1 MSTLF
6 YTQTIMIQKGSL
18 LILILISFQL
28 NAQRVFPLLDNR
40 DYFKSFHEGQ
50 TRQLDHLKP
59 IDYKYSEEIIAF
71 IDNKRD
77 LFVYDGKTNEKLT
90 GLANDY
96 KIGINLV
103 AWNTGPV
110 VSVWDNGR
118 IYDLTLFGRN
128 YEVSDSLVV
137 FEDLRDNVIRVYY
150 KGEIHDLFYSISD
163 LYFPQTIGSNTVAF
177 RGNGNVH
184 YAFIRGEI
192 IELGVFNEAIN
203 FAAGANLVTFNDP
216 FNQSFAVAFQDEVLD
231 VEPTMVMN
239 YKAGYDQ
246 FVYTD
251 RNNNLK
257 AYIDGELITLS
268 SYPQFYEVFRTMV
281 VWGENG
287 VLYTYNNGT
296 RYEIANYIPD
306 EYKIRE
312 GIVAF
317 RNLNGGV
324 SVFHNNEVEIV
335 SNLSGA
341 PFEVNGN
348 TVRVQVNKGN
358 YVFFK
363 NGFTYQE

>member
-1 MSTLF
+1 
-6 YTQTIMIQKGSL
+6 MIQKGSL

-50 TRQLDHLKP
+50 TRQLDYLKP

-71 IDNKRD
+71 IDNKSD
-77 LFVYDGKTNEKLT
+77 LNVYDGREKEKLT

-96 KIGINLV
+96 KLGMNMV
-103 AWNTGPV
+103 AWNTGPI

-118 IYDLTLFGRN
+118 TVTLTRFGRD

-137 FEDLRDNVIRVYY
+137 FEDRRDNAVRVYY
-150 KGEIHDLFYSISD
+150 KGEIHDLYYSISD
-163 LYFPQTIGSNTVAF
+163 VYLPQYIGSNTVAF
-177 RGNGNVH
+177 RGNGDVH
-184 YAFIRGEI
+184 YAFIGGKI
-192 IELGVFNEAIN
+192 VELGVFNDQIE
-203 FAAGANLVTFNDP
+203 FAAGANLVAFNDP
-216 FNQSFAVAFQDEVLD
+216 FNQSFAVAFRNQVLD
-231 VEPTMVMN
+231 VEPTMVKS

-251 RNNNLK
+251 RNGNLK
-257 AYIDGELITLS
+257 AYIDGGLTTLS
-268 SYPQFYEVFRTMV
+268 SFPNFYEVFRDMV

-306 EYKIRE
+306 EYKIRA

-324 SVFHNNEVEIV
+324 SVFHNNQVEIV
-335 SNLSGA
+335 SNLTGA

-348 TVRVQVNKGN
+348 TVRVQVSRGN